1 MDTLSW
7 ILLLSGIGIANTMY
21 LSYHA
26 LTGRPVACIGL
37 PAEWCRKVQYS
48 SWSKTFGI
56 PNAYAGLVMYTA
68 IFVLLWLGGYTLDDS
83 SLRWL
88 IYIGFAFSMYFT
100 FVQAF
105 ILKAF
110 CTWCVVSA
118 VDFTLMFL
126 ILKGY
131 LFS

>member
-1 MDTLSW
+1 
-7 ILLLSGIGIANTMY
+7 
-21 LSYHA
+21 
-26 LTGRPVACIGL
+26 
-37 PAEWCRKVQYS
+37 
-48 SWSKTFGI
+48 
-56 PNAYAGLVMYTA
+56 MYTA